1 MAGPQSA
8 PTAGYDN
15 FEIARRLWIGASH
28 MGRIDADDELPQRI
42 VRHAEFEL
50 LALAGDWW
58 NVRPL
63 PEQIVFP
70 GARNRQR
77 SLPRLRQDNRKIQGV
92 RLAAEATRGIGFYKF
107 F

>member
-15 FEIARRLWIGASH
+15 FEIARRLWISASY

-63 PEQIVFP
+63 PDRLFFQAPTVSVRFRGFDKTIEKFKEY
-70 GARNRQR
+70 GLRRK
-77 SLPRLRQDNRKIQGV
+77 PR
-92 RLAAEATRGIGFYKF
+92 AA
-107 F
+107 